1 MLLPGAPNGVSIDS
15 RRDSVTI
22 FGKLNKCRAANAAK

>member
-1 MLLPGAPNGVSIDS
+1 MLLPGAPNGVSIHS

-22 FGKLNKCRAANAAK
+22 FGELNKCRAANAAK